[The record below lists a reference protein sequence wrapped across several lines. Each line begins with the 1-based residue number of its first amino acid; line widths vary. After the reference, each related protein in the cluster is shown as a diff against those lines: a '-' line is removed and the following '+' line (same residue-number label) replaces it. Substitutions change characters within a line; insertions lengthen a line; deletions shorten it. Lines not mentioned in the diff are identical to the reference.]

1 MVAGWF
7 RSSNE
12 QHWVRAFH
20 AFGARATSDG
30 HADGRECPADFGSRP
45 GPGGEHLGG
54 ECRYDLEQQV
64 LRAAPAADLVAQP
77 LTVTDPHLADA
88 KADAYA
94 DADHANAVTERAH
107 HNASQANADADADQ
121 DDARRDADQDDAG
134 RDSDHVGVEASP
146 DEPVPDSDG
155 QRYRGY
161 PDQVSD
167 ALVQGDPGP
176 DPHA

>member
-7 RSSNE
+7 RSGNE

-45 GPGGEHLGG
+45 GRNGEHLGG
-54 ECRYDLEQQV
+54 ECRHDLDQQV
-64 LRAAPAADLVAQP
+64 LRAAPAANLVARP
-77 LTVTDPHLADA
+77 LTVADPHLAH
-88 KADAYA
+88 ADA
-94 DADHANAVTERAH
+94 DADHADAVTEHARYD
-107 HNASQANADADADQ
+107 ASQANADADQ
-121 DDARRDADQDDAG
+121 NDAG
-134 RDSDHVGVEASP
+134 RDSDHVGAEASP

-167 ALVQGDPGP
+167 ALVKGDPGP